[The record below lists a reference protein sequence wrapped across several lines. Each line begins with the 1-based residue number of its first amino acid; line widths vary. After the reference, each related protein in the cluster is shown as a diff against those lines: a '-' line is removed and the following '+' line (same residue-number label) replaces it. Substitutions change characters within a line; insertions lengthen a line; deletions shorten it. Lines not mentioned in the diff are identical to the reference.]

1 MYNIALVI
9 FRKECFLFSLIST
22 NKLIYDILYGVFIVQ
37 AVSYCYAKIHLFIFV
52 SKYSYSDYEK
62 DRYS

>member
-1 MYNIALVI
+1 MYNIALVN

-22 NKLIYDILYGVFIVQ
+22 NKLNDILYGIFIVQ
-37 AVSYCYAKIHLFIFV
+37 TVFYCYAKIHLFIFV
-52 SKYSYSDYEK
+52 LKYSYSDYEK